1 MGESGI
7 SKNTSS
13 IRSLS
18 LTQNIVNIRVTQWH
32 NMMSKSFLAKTHDDA
47 TDKLECYVKHK
58 EFGMLRGA

>member
-7 SKNTSS
+7 NTNTSS
-13 IRSLS
+13 IRALS
-18 LTQNIVNIRVTQWH
+18 LTQNIVNVRVTQWH
-32 NMMSKSFLAKTHDDA
+32 NMTAKSFWARTHDDA